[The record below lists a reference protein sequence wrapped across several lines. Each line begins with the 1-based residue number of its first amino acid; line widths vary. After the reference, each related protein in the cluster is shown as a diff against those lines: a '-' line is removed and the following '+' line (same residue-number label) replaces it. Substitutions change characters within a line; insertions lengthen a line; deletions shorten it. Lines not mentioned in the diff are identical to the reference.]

1 MMTADA
7 AGLFR
12 HLRRTSAA
20 RIVAMYLAVFVAS
33 TGIVLG
39 AVTWAALT
47 LIDQQIDQTLD
58 AEVRGLAEQYR
69 IEGLGRLIEVVR
81 ARSGAPRG
89 RPLAT
94 TSAAEAAPAGE
105 ELSDLKKQARHAYYV
120 SSILTPSRP
129 YLRRLVYT
137 YYVSSYLRRLV

>member
-1 MMTADA
+1 MTADA

-89 RPLAT
+89 RPGPNPGATPGMGLGGIYLLAAPDGVPIEGT
-94 TSAAEAAPAGE
+94 LDAWPRAAEGTA
-105 ELSDLKKQARHAYYV
+105 
-120 SSILTPSRP
+120 
-129 YLRRLVYT
+129 
-137 YYVSSYLRRLV
+137 